1 MLFRSKLVRGTI
13 AHAPSHAASR
23 HPNSKAKMIV
33 VASRSSAFRGRS
45 SSEFAGHYDKCGVEQ
60 SAIIEIF
67 EECGHGGV
75 SAGQCPAKSVPAI
88 IEDADTGVAVHIP
101 GFDADEPIVGSQ
113 SHPCDDADQADSGFN
128 QSAGEQQILSEGV
141 SSVAIANVVGFGI
154 DVERIGGVGALQQA
168 EGAILQLMQSF
179 GGGVCGEFGGEIGR
193 AHV

>member
-1 MLFRSKLVRGTI
+1 M
-13 AHAPSHAASR
+13 
-23 HPNSKAKMIV
+23 
-33 VASRSSAFRGRS
+33 
-45 SSEFAGHYDKCGVEQ
+45 
-60 SAIIEIF
+60 
-67 EECGHGGV
+67 
-75 SAGQCPAKSVPAI
+75 
-88 IEDADTGVAVHIP
+88 HIP

-179 GGGVCGEFGGEIGR
+179 GGGVCGEFGGDLRSDVIEQLSAGLQAAVGDIGCGGEGSGAEAGRGGVIEVLFTDEQR
-193 AHV
+193 AAVDSEEASAAIRGFSRGCSAAEFLQPDVGGDGGLCGLQSSDDGAEGG